1 MTIENFQNH
10 FIFEIFLFLISSFG
24 KVSPVNV
31 VLAIALHMCCQS
43 RRNLFWDAHHYGCI
57 TKLSKKKKKKDWCSM
72 FIHKNKN
79 SLKIIA

>member
-10 FIFEIFLFLISSFG
+10 FIFEFFLFLISSFG

-43 RRNLFWDAHHYGCI
+43 RRNLFGMLIIMVASQNCQ
-57 TKLSKKKKKKDWCSM
+57 KKKKKGLVFNVHPSK
-72 FIHKNKN
+72 KK

>member
-10 FIFEIFLFLISSFG
+10 FIFEFFLFLISSFG

-43 RRNLFWDAHHYGCI
+43 RRNLFGMLIIMVASQNCQ
-57 TKLSKKKKKKDWCSM
+57 KKKKRDWCSM
-72 FIHKNKN
+72 FIHQKK
-79 SLKIIA
+79 KV